1 MARRPFLSSERRDPN
16 PSSYNPSSNDTNH
29 GEAAVLELG
38 EEGHLTLAR
47 GLRVLVRVIGLGLL
61 G

>member
-16 PSSYNPSSNDTNH
+16 PSSYDPSSNDTHH
-29 GEAAVLELG
+29 GEAAVLELR

-47 GLRVLVRVIGLGLL
+47 GLGVLVRGIGLGLL